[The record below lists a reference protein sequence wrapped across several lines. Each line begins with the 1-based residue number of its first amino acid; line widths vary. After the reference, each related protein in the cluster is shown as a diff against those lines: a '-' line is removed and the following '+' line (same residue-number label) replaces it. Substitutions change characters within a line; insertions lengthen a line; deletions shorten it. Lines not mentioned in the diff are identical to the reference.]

1 MAKSV
6 TDERKWIEDY
16 VDQADTISTKL
27 RQNQLDQQ
35 DLTNKLLRQTQ
46 ETLRRNEDLRKL
58 LEQSRHETAAQKQVS
73 ERCQAEL
80 AQTRA
85 DLEDCK
91 SKLSICN
98 AVISTLQTEWKHKQE
113 IASLERKGSFWE
125 SQFTKAERD
134 LGSQAEKIRA
144 LEQSLSLKRQRTA
157 SETGNG
163 ESGTTDA
170 A

>member
-6 TDERKWIEDY
+6 TDKRKWMEDY

-58 LEQSRHETAAQKQVS
+58 LERSRHETAAQKQVS

-80 AQTRA
+80 AQTKA
-85 DLEDCK
+85 DLADCK
-91 SKLSICN
+91 SELSISK
-98 AVISTLQTEWKHKQE
+98 AVNQTLKTAWQHDQQVE
-113 IASLERKGSFWE
+113 SLNRQARFWE
-125 SQFTKAERD
+125 DRFKAAERD
-134 LGSQAEKIRA
+134 LGSQAEK
-144 LEQSLSLKRQRTA
+144 LSLKRQRTA

-170 A
+170 P